1 LKDQAALRHLS
12 FIIPKPICLSS
23 SNFHDVQ
30 RHFQQY
36 FSYIVVVSF
45 IGGGT
50 GGPGENHFQILS
62 HNIVQIALIEI
73 RTNNISGDS

>member
-1 LKDQAALRHLS
+1 VTSQL
-12 FIIPKPICLSS
+12 F
-23 SNFHDVQ
+23 
-30 RHFQQY
+30 
-36 FSYIVVVSF
+36 YIVVVSF

>member
-1 LKDQAALRHLS
+1 MY
-12 FIIPKPICLSS
+12 IVCPKPICLSS

-50 GGPGENHFQILS
+50 GGPGENHRPVANHFQILS